1 MLKDLLIY
9 LPSYPRPVSRSALR
23 RAVDFARRME
33 AHATCIVGETTVPPP
48 VAFHPYGVDLE
59 TRLAERQREVH
70 QTARSELAAFEEE
83 ASRVGLAHEGR
94 IVKGAYGEEDDQ
106 LLAAARL
113 HCLTVVPMPEDAE
126 ASADLVQTLVFEAGR
141 PVLVLPE
148 SGSETFSLDDVVV
161 AWDGTRA
168 AARAVADAM
177 PLLERAAKV
186 RIVTVGRDKPLP
198 EHGSAHDLAT
208 HLRRNGIE
216 ATPQEEERG
225 SRSVGE
231 ALDQAAGKAD
241 LMVMGAF
248 GHSRIRDFF
257 LGGATRH
264 VLRKPRRAT
273 LLSH

>member
-1 MLKDLLIY
+1 MLKDILIY
-9 LPSYPRPVSRSALR
+9 LPSYPRPVSRSVLR
-23 RAVDFARRME
+23 RAVAFARRME
-33 AHATCIVGETTVPPP
+33 AHATCLVGGAAVPPP

-59 TRLAERQREVH
+59 KRLAERQGEVH
-70 QTARSELAAFEEE
+70 ETARGELAAFEEE
-83 ASRVGLAHEGR
+83 ASRAGLAHEGR
-94 IVKGAYGEEDDQ
+94 IVKSAYSDEDDPV
-106 LLAAARL
+106 LAAARL
-113 HCLTVVPMPEDAE
+113 HCLTVVPMPEDGE

-148 SGSETFSLDDVVV
+148 GASETFGLDDVVV

-177 PLLERAAKV
+177 PLLERAGKV

-208 HLRRNGIE
+208 HLRRNGVE
-216 ATPQEEERG
+216 ATAQEVERG
-225 SRSVGE
+225 SLSVGE
-231 ALDQAAGKAD
+231 ALDQAAGPAD

-257 LGGATRH
+257 LGSATRH
-264 VLRKPRRAT
+264 MLKKPRRPT